1 MESLVWA
8 YSVLVVLAVAVVA
21 LWVHARNTERRAA
34 QAESELGRLRVLRDA
49 VLTTAPTGAFLL
61 RVDQRLAA
69 PVSPATRRMLQHGCE
84 ADTFFANLLV
94 SVAPEPLR
102 QQAVGFLE
110 ALCRDSSDPNATP
123 PANPIAELPC
133 GDRVLHFRFH
143 RIDLD
148 LKTLGVLVTVEET
161 KAEQRNSV
169 PAAAPVAAVSAPS
182 NAAKES
188 AASEQLDWLTTIL
201 RRDADEVAKFLEEA
215 SERVAQVRAML
226 RMPSRAQ
233 SAFREKLQRIAEL
246 VAALRGDAEKIKLD
260 SVAERARA
268 FEHLLATLERK
279 PELTGNDF
287 LPMAPSLD
295 DLFSHLAQL
304 GDIAARLGGWR
315 ERTLAPTDAI
325 ERTVAIQT
333 NATDVGSTMRALATE
348 LATPLGKAVSVVTV
362 GLEDIPDAI
371 RHTVAEVLRQLT
383 HNAIAHGLETTERRT
398 ELGKA
403 PAGTLVVQFTDTGT
417 KGYEL
422 SFQDDGRGLDH
433 ERIRQVAIE
442 RGVLTA
448 EIAERIDSRKLASL
462 IFRPGFSTAMSGD
475 EADNHG
481 IGMDLVRERVH
492 ALGGKVGVATKP
504 GEFTRFRIVLPYA
517 RSSQRVA

>member
-1 MESLVWA
+1 
-8 YSVLVVLAVAVVA
+8 
-21 LWVHARNTERRAA
+21 
-34 QAESELGRLRVLRDA
+34 
-49 VLTTAPTGAFLL
+49 
-61 RVDQRLAA
+61 
-69 PVSPATRRMLQHGCE
+69 
-84 ADTFFANLLV
+84 
-94 SVAPEPLR
+94 
-102 QQAVGFLE
+102 
-110 ALCRDSSDPNATP
+110 
-123 PANPIAELPC
+123 
-133 GDRVLHFRFH
+133 
-143 RIDLD
+143 
-148 LKTLGVLVTVEET
+148 
-161 KAEQRNSV
+161 
-169 PAAAPVAAVSAPS
+169 
-182 NAAKES
+182 
-188 AASEQLDWLTTIL
+188 
-201 RRDADEVAKFLEEA
+201 
-215 SERVAQVRAML
+215 
-226 RMPSRAQ
+226 
-233 SAFREKLQRIAEL
+233 
-246 VAALRGDAEKIKLD
+246 
-260 SVAERARA
+260 
-268 FEHLLATLERK
+268 
-279 PELTGNDF
+279 
-287 LPMAPSLD
+287 
-295 DLFSHLAQL
+295 
-304 GDIAARLGGWR
+304 
-315 ERTLAPTDAI
+315 
-325 ERTVAIQT
+325 
-333 NATDVGSTMRALATE
+333 
-348 LATPLGKAVSVVTV
+348 VVTV